1 MLSGPALQRAFCPG
15 SIWGKGILGAV
26 RFLGEL
32 SRSVGSNEGS
42 KERECRGA
50 GVTVRVGGW
59 AGTPSTRGPHLGQG
73 FDAHQIHK
81 ADPTHVEDEGVE
93 GDKGWDAGQDVTG
106 LSRGRGLTTGSC
118 GAVRA
123 EGDVG
128 HAGAISRRLVVVGV
142 RWGAILKVLLKL
154 LQGDSLEGG
163 SRRAESGAITLSQT
177 LLWLKLGQG
186 ACGWRELN
194 LVVVN
199 ISPQKPIG
207 PASPIAP
214 SLGGACTFGLPQPF
228 QERHRSL
235 SPLCSERKALRKQL
249 SSFFAFIH
257 VCLLCRTPTP
267 TSTLLD
273 LGWLG
278 TPGNSLL
285 LPVWDCS

>member
-42 KERECRGA
+42 KERECRRA

-81 ADPTHVEDEGVE
+81 ADPTHVKDEGVE

-142 RWGAILKVLLKL
+142 SWRAILKVLLKL

-163 SRRAESGAITLSQT
+163 SRRAESGVITLSQT

-186 ACGWRELN
+186 ACRWR
-194 LVVVN
+194 
-199 ISPQKPIG
+199 
-207 PASPIAP
+207 
-214 SLGGACTFGLPQPF
+214 
-228 QERHRSL
+228 
-235 SPLCSERKALRKQL
+235 
-249 SSFFAFIH
+249 
-257 VCLLCRTPTP
+257 
-267 TSTLLD
+267 
-273 LGWLG
+273 
-278 TPGNSLL
+278 
-285 LPVWDCS
+285 